1 MILVLHRCRELLRV
15 RPGAL
20 IFDYLKKGEL
30 SMTTVL
36 LPFPSTRR
44 RLMESRNEE
53 LKPRSIHLPAWLW
66 ELLDKDAKRC
76 KRSSTKQLEAL
87 LTLCYEPE
95 ANLEI
100 DKQMVSSA
108 FEATSHRQLKKAG

>member
-1 MILVLHRCRELLRV
+1 
-15 RPGAL
+15 
-20 IFDYLKKGEL
+20 
-30 SMTTVL
+30 MTSIV
-36 LPFPSTRR
+36 LPFPLIRR
-44 RLMESRNEE
+44 GVMKEGRNEE

-87 LTLCYEPE
+87 LTLCYDPE

-100 DKQMVSSA
+100 DKQTVASA
-108 FEATSHRQLKKAG
+108 FDATSHERLKKAG